1 MENEGNADGKL
12 VKLSVLFND
21 VTIMVIFVMVEFAM
35 DSSQI
40 GSGVSAARN
49 NKVLG
54 IDMNTERNKNSLL
67 ARNLSAR

>member
-21 VTIMVIFVMVEFAM
+21 VTMVIFVMVEFPM

-54 IDMNTERNKNSLL
+54 IDINTERNKNSLL
-67 ARNLSAR
+67 ARN